1 MFRASCIRSRGFK
14 LAITSEIIGKL
25 GGRVEVIPV
34 EAVNSGGRGDTIL
47 HTVHVPDGESWL
59 IAAIGDMSPSGTS
72 ASLAPDLAI
81 GDIKTNR
88 YNTQN
93 RMTVAGVHTGTVDV
107 KMVKNS
113 PSGTDSF
120 TGHVYTVKL

>member
-1 MFRASCIRSRGFK
+1 M
-14 LAITSEIIGKL
+14 AITSEIIGKL
-25 GGRVEVIPV
+25 GGADVEEVPV
-34 EAVNSGGRGDTIL
+34 SATNSGGKGDTTIL

-59 IAAIGDMSPSGTS
+59 IAAIGDMSPGATS
-72 ASLAPDLAI
+72 SSLAPDLAI

-113 PSGTDSF
+113 GSGTDSF
-120 TGHVYTVKL
+120 TGHVYAAKL

>member
-1 MFRASCIRSRGFK
+1 M
-14 LAITSEIIGKL
+14 AITSEIIGKL
-25 GGRVEVIPV
+25 GGGDVETIPV

-59 IAAIGDMSPSGTS
+59 IAAIGDMSPAATG
-72 ASLAPDLAI
+72 ASSAPDLMV

-93 RMTVAGVHTGTVDV
+93 RMTVAGIHTGTVDV

-113 PSGTDSF
+113 GSGTDSF
-120 TGHVYTVKL
+120 TGHVYTVKM

>member
-1 MFRASCIRSRGFK
+1 MV
-14 LAITSEIIGKL
+14 ITSEIIGKL

-59 IAAIGDMSPSGTS
+59 IAVIGDMSPASTASGG
-72 ASLAPDLAI
+72 APDLMV

-88 YNTQN
+88 FNTQN
-93 RMTVAGVHTGTVDV
+93 RMTVAGVHDGTVDV
-107 KMVKNS
+107 KMVKNIA
-113 PSGTDSF
+113 SGTDSF

>member
-1 MFRASCIRSRGFK
+1 M
-14 LAITSEIIGKL
+14 AITSEIIGKL

-34 EAVNSGGRGDTIL
+34 EAANSGGRGDTIL

-59 IAAIGDMSPSGTS
+59 IAVIGDMSPASTVSGG
-72 ASLAPDLAI
+72 APDLMV

-93 RMTVAGVHTGTVDV
+93 RMTVAGVHDGTVEV
-107 KMVKNS
+107 KMVKNIT
-113 PSGTDSF
+113 SGTDSF
-120 TGHVYTVKL
+120 TGHVYTVKM

>member
-1 MFRASCIRSRGFK
+1 M
-14 LAITSEIIGKL
+14 AITSEIIGKL
-25 GGRVEVIPV
+25 GGADVEVVPV
-34 EAVNSGGRGDTIL
+34 SATNSGGRGDTIL

-59 IAAIGDMSPSGTS
+59 IAVIGDMSPGATS
-72 ASLAPDLAI
+72 SSLAPDLAI

>member
-1 MFRASCIRSRGFK
+1 M
-14 LAITSEIIGKL
+14 
-25 GGRVEVIPV
+25 EVTPV
-34 EAVNSGGRGDTIL
+34 SATNSGGKGDTTIL
-47 HTVHVPDGESWL
+47 HTVNVPDGESWL

-88 YNTQN
+88 YNTQD

-113 PSGTDSF
+113 GSGADSF
-120 TGHVYTVKL
+120 TGHVYTVKM

>member
-1 MFRASCIRSRGFK
+1 M
-14 LAITSEIIGKL
+14 AITSEIIGKL

-59 IAAIGDMSPSGTS
+59 IAVIGDMSPASSSSGG
-72 ASLAPDLAI
+72 APDLMV

-88 YNTQN
+88 FNTQN
-93 RMTVAGVHTGTVDV
+93 RMTVAGIHTGTVEV
-107 KMVKNS
+107 KMVKNIA
-113 PSGTDSF
+113 SGTDSF

>member
-1 MFRASCIRSRGFK
+1 M
-14 LAITSEIIGKL
+14 AITSELIGKL
-25 GGRVEVIPV
+25 GGADVEEVPV
-34 EAVNSGGRGDTIL
+34 SAAISGGKGDAAIL

-113 PSGTDSF
+113 GSGTDSF

>member
-1 MFRASCIRSRGFK
+1 M
-14 LAITSEIIGKL
+14 AITSEIIGKL
-25 GGRVEVIPV
+25 GGADVEAIPV
-34 EAVNSGGRGDTIL
+34 EGVNSGGRGDKIL

-59 IAAIGDMSPSGTS
+59 IAAIGDMSPSSTVSG
-72 ASLAPDLAI
+72 AAPDLAV

-93 RMTVAGVHTGTVDV
+93 RMTVAGVHTGAVDV

-113 PSGTDSF
+113 ASGTDSF
-120 TGHVYTVKL
+120 DGHVYTVKM

>member
-1 MFRASCIRSRGFK
+1 M
-14 LAITSEIIGKL
+14 AITSEIIGKL

-34 EAVNSGGRGDTIL
+34 EAVNSGGRGDTML
-47 HTVHVPDGESWL
+47 HTVHVPAGESWL
-59 IAAIGDMSPSGTS
+59 IAVIGDMSPSSTALSGS
-72 ASLAPDLAI
+72 PDLMV

-93 RMTVAGVHTGTVDV
+93 RMTVAGVHTGTVEV
-107 KMVKNS
+107 KMVKNT

-120 TGHVYTVKL
+120 TGHVYTAKL

>member
-1 MFRASCIRSRGFK
+1 M
-14 LAITSEIIGKL
+14 AITSEIIGKL

-34 EAVNSGGRGDTIL
+34 EGSNGGNGGTEIIL
-47 HTVHVPDGESWL
+47 HTVQVPEGESWL

>member
-1 MFRASCIRSRGFK
+1 M
-14 LAITSEIIGKL
+14 AITSEIIGKL
-25 GGRVEVIPV
+25 GGGAGVEVIPV
-34 EAVNSGGRGDTIL
+34 SGTKDGDRGTIVL

-59 IAAIGDMSPSGTS
+59 IAAIGDMSPSTTISGAAPT
-72 ASLAPDLAI
+72 LAV

-88 YNTQN
+88 FDTQN
-93 RMTVAGVHTGTVDV
+93 RMTVAGVHTGAVDV

-113 PSGTDSF
+113 NFGTDSF

>member
-1 MFRASCIRSRGFK
+1 M
-14 LAITSEIIGKL
+14 AITSEIIGKL
-25 GGRVEVIPV
+25 GGADVEVTPV
-34 EAVNSGGRGDTIL
+34 SATNSGGKGDAAIL

-113 PSGTDSF
+113 GSGTDSF

>member
-1 MFRASCIRSRGFK
+1 M
-14 LAITSEIIGKL
+14 AITSEIIGKL

-34 EAVNSGGRGDTIL
+34 SGTNSGGRGDTIL

-59 IAAIGDMSPSGTS
+59 IAVIGDMSPASTVSGG
-72 ASLAPDLAI
+72 APDLMV

-93 RMTVAGVHTGTVDV
+93 RMTVAGVHDGTVEV
-107 KMVKNS
+107 KMVKNIA
-113 PSGTDSF
+113 SGTDSF
-120 TGHVYTVKL
+120 TGHVYTAKL

>member
-1 MFRASCIRSRGFK
+1 M
-14 LAITSEIIGKL
+14 AITSEIIGKL

-59 IAAIGDMSPSGTS
+59 IAVIGDMSPASSSSGG
-72 ASLAPDLAI
+72 APDLMV

-93 RMTVAGVHTGTVDV
+93 RMTVAGVHTGTVEV
-107 KMVKNS
+107 KMVKNIA
-113 PSGTDSF
+113 SGTDSF
-120 TGHVYTVKL
+120 TGHVYTAKL

>member
-1 MFRASCIRSRGFK
+1 M
-14 LAITSEIIGKL
+14 AITSEIIGKL

-59 IAAIGDMSPSGTS
+59 IAVIGDMSPASTVSGG
-72 ASLAPDLAI
+72 APDLMV

-88 YNTQN
+88 FNTQN
-93 RMTVAGVHTGTVDV
+93 RMTVAGVHDGTVEV
-107 KMVKNS
+107 KMVKNIT
-113 PSGTDSF
+113 SGTDSF
-120 TGHVYTVKL
+120 TGTVYTVKM

>member
-1 MFRASCIRSRGFK
+1 M
-14 LAITSEIIGKL
+14 AITTEIIGKL
-25 GGRVEVIPV
+25 GGAEVEVIPV
-34 EAVNSGGRGDTIL
+34 EGVNSGGKGDAIL

-59 IAAIGDMSPSGTS
+59 IAVIGDMSPEATS
-72 ASLAPDLAI
+72 SSSAPDLML

-93 RMTVAGVHTGTVDV
+93 RMTVAGVHTGTVEV
-107 KMVKNS
+107 KMVKNVN
-113 PSGTDSF
+113 SGTDSF

>member
-1 MFRASCIRSRGFK
+1 M
-14 LAITSEIIGKL
+14 AITSEIIGKL

-59 IAAIGDMSPSGTS
+59 IAVIGDMSPAATNSGG
-72 ASLAPDLAI
+72 APDLMV

-93 RMTVAGVHTGTVDV
+93 RMTVAGVHDGTVEV
-107 KMVKNS
+107 KMVKNIA
-113 PSGTDSF
+113 SGTDSF